1 MTTPANAAQ
10 IESII
15 RALKTNPVFAD
26 LPDLDLVW
34 LADHMEELH
43 FDAGEVI
50 AHAGDPVEHMVIILD
65 GEMQV
70 ELPDE
75 PGTPRFIARK
85 GQVTG
90 ALPFSRTKNF
100 MGTARAALPLHA
112 LRLHARHFPE
122 MLQHIPILAQRLV
135 GVMSDRIREATRQET
150 QRDKLMALGKLSA
163 GLAHELNNP
172 AAAAQR
178 AAKSLKETMDNVRA
192 ASLRLLAHPLS
203 SEQRQAIAQFER
215 EVTDTVAEKSDS
227 HADPVALADRESELT
242 ECLEAHNVEEPWK
255 IAGPLAEANADLDK
269 MEALRAQV
277 GDTVLIDALRR
288 IAAVITIFRLIH
300 EIDNSTKRIS
310 ELVTAIKRYSYMDQ
324 ASLQEVDVRDDL
336 DNTLKIFGHW
346 LKKSITVTR
355 DYAPDLPRVCAF
367 GSELNQVW
375 TNLIDNAI
383 DAMNGQGELRIR
395 ARRDLDASTARAA
408 LVRIAASVDI
418 ASLLTEIESSTAR
431 ISDLVRAIK
440 EYTFMDQTPVQ
451 NVDVVKSLETTLTI
465 LNHKLKRGVVVQR
478 DYHPVPLL
486 VDSFGSELNQVW
498 TNLIDNA
505 IDAMKGTGE
514 LRLRTYRDDGCVVV
528 EIADNGPGIPPD
540 IEAHIFEP
548 FFTTKAVGEGT
559 GLGLDTAQRIVR
571 KHKGNIQ
578 VTSKPGDTRFK
589 VSLPIANGNG

>member
-1 MTTPANAAQ
+1 MSTPANAAH
-10 IESII
+10 IEGIVRS
-15 RALKTNPVFAD
+15 LKTNQIFAD

-43 FDAGEVI
+43 LDAGEVI
-50 AHAGDPVEHMVIILD
+50 ARAGDPVEYMVIILD

-122 MLQHIPILAQRLV
+122 MLQHIPVLAQRLV

-178 AAKSLKETMDNVRA
+178 AAKSLKEGMDNVRA

-203 SEQRQAIAQFER
+203 AEQRQAVVQFER
-215 EVTDTVAEKSDS
+215 EVTEGVAEKSDS
-227 HADPVALADRESELT
+227 HPDPVALADREAELT
-242 ECLEAHNVEEPWK
+242 ECLEAHKVEEPWK

-277 GDTVLIDALRR
+277 GDNVLIDALRR

-324 ASLQEVDVRDDL
+324 ASLQEVDVREDL

-355 DYAPDLPRVCAF
+355 DYAPDLPRVCAY

-395 ARRDLDASTARAA
+395 ARRDLDA
-408 LVRIAASVDI
+408 V
-418 ASLLTEIESSTAR
+418 
-431 ISDLVRAIK
+431 
-440 EYTFMDQTPVQ
+440 
-451 NVDVVKSLETTLTI
+451 
-465 LNHKLKRGVVVQR
+465 
-478 DYHPVPLL
+478 
-486 VDSFGSELNQVW
+486 
-498 TNLIDNA
+498 
-505 IDAMKGTGE
+505 
-514 LRLRTYRDDGCVVV
+514 CV
-528 EIADNGPGIPPD
+528 EIGDTGPGIPPE
-540 IEAHIFEP
+540 IKSRIFDP
-548 FFTTKAVGEGT
+548 FFTTKPVGEGT
-559 GLGLDTAQRIVR
+559 GLGLDTVMRIIQ
-571 KHKGNIQ
+571 KHHGSIEVK
-578 VTSKPGDTRFK
+578 SKPGDTRFL
-589 VSLPIANGNG
+589 VRIPLRQPRVHANHDSDHDKQEAS